1 MIPRGPDIAHEST
14 DSLLRPGHQIAEHGA
29 RVHRREQLEW
39 GGHVRRSGRPAL
51 VGAAVAQVDEH
62 PHVRFEQVGNRRS
75 HDRNC
80 TQRLQQR
87 QMRVRDHVVV
97 GRRRAYRVRQRN
109 GRPDLRGCGI
119 RVSAVHVID
128 ARNRIE
134 VGQEVDRVLRKVGEA
149 VVFDR
154 VDVRHEVIARSRAVE
169 REPQTRYYE
178 AGKLRQE
185 TAVGIHGIAE
195 QREHHG
201 Q

>member
-62 PHVRFEQVGNRRS
+62 PHVRFEQVGNRSS

-154 VDVRHEVIARSRAVE
+154 VDVRREVIAGSRAIKCE
-169 REPQTRYYE
+169 AQTRH
-178 AGKLRQE
+178 RQTGE
-185 TAVGIHGIAE
+185 PRQQTVVGIHRIT
-195 QREHHG
+195 QKREDYR